1 MERTQQMF
9 DGAKDDVDQPPQ
21 RAQAK
26 TRKNDSLEQQIVA
39 PPKEAQFDADAT
51 LPPTVAGDGS
61 HPDKRVTRL
70 AQAERQDKTR
80 MAYLSADSRARQ
92 AHGG

>member
-9 DGAKDDVDQPPQ
+9 DWAKGDADQLPQ
-21 RAQAK
+21 RAAAK
-26 TRKNDSLEQQIVA
+26 TRENDSLEEQTVA
-39 PPKEAQFDADAT
+39 PPKEAQFDSDLT

-70 AQAERQDKTR
+70 GQAERQDKTR
-80 MAYLSADSRARQ
+80 MAYSSAKSMARQ